1 MELPKAAQTVLS
13 RMPPSVAK
21 QLERVLEKLP
31 VVGELVRTEKRK
43 VSESLRESVRKHR
56 PTELQ
61 FDALPKGGH
70 SQEELLKT
78 LTELST
84 REAPMWRE
92 GRVSGGVYH
101 GDAKHLAFLDQ
112 VYSLYSQANPLHADV
127 WPSVARF
134 EADIVNMTARL
145 MGGDPKTSDDDA
157 AVCGTLSSG
166 GTESIMLAMKTY
178 REWGRAERGIRHGNI
193 VAPAS
198 AHPAFDKA
206 AHTLDIELIRVPVGP
221 DGRADVAKM
230 KAAVNGDTLVMV
242 GSAPS
247 FPHGVVDP
255 IEELSTFA
263 KSKGIGFHTDACLG
277 GFILAFANEAGFPAP
292 RFDFSLPGVT
302 SMSADTHKFGYAA
315 KGTSV
320 VLYRGRGLR
329 KHQYFTSPDWS
340 GGLYATPGFAG
351 SRPGALIASAW
362 ATMMSLGREGYVAN
376 TKRILETARTIR
388 QGVSAIPGLQVIG
401 EPLWVIA
408 FKSDTVDVFRVLDEM
423 TKRGWSLNGLQKP
436 AAVHLCVTLRHTQ
449 PGVAEKFLSDL
460 SASVQAV
467 KDVPPSGEG
476 MAPVYGLASSL
487 PFKGLVGD
495 LMCAYIDALY
505 DA

>member
-1 MELPKAAQTVLS
+1 MQIPKLLQHLP
-13 RMPPSVAK
+13 PGVATR
-21 QLERVLEKLP
+21 LERVLEKLP
-31 VVGELVRTEKRK
+31 VVGPMVREEKRK
-43 VSESLRESVRKHR
+43 VAESLKDSVRKHR
-56 PTELQ
+56 PTELA
-61 FDALPKGGH
+61 FDALPREGRG
-70 SQEELLKT
+70 EAELLST
-78 LTELST
+78 LEAMAT
-84 REAPMWRE
+84 REAPAWRD

-101 GDAKHLAFLDQ
+101 GDAQHLDFLNR
-112 VYSLYSQANPLHADV
+112 VYALYSQANPLHADV

-134 EADIVNMTARL
+134 EADLVNFTARL
-145 MGGDPKTSDDDA
+145 LGGDPGADDA
-157 AVCGTLSSG
+157 RAVVGTLSSG

-178 REWGRAERGIRHGNI
+178 RDAGRARGIRHGNI

-206 AHTLDIELIRVPVGP
+206 AHTLDVELIRVPVQP

-242 GSAPS
+242 GSAVS
-247 FPHGVVDP
+247 FPHGVMDD
-255 IEELSTFA
+255 IEALSSYA
-263 KSKGIGFHTDACLG
+263 LKRGVGFHTDACLG
-277 GFILAFANEAGFPAP
+277 GFILAFAPEAGFPVP

-302 SMSADTHKFGYAA
+302 SMSCDTHKFGYAA

-320 VLYRGRGLR
+320 VLYRSRALR
-329 KHQYFTSPDWS
+329 RFQYFISPEWS

-351 SRPGALIASAW
+351 SRPGALIAQAW
-362 ATMMSLGREGYVAN
+362 ATMVHLGHEGYVRA
-376 TKRILETARTIR
+376 TREVLTCAKQLRE
-388 QGVSAIPGLQVIG
+388 GVAAIDGLRVIG
-401 EPLWVIA
+401 DPLWVIA
-408 FKSDTVDVFRVLDEM
+408 FTSDTFDVYRVLDEM

-449 PGVAEKFLSDL
+449 PGVAQRFLEDL
-460 SASVQAV
+460 RASVEAV
-467 KDVPPSGEG
+467 RHSPPTSEG

-495 LMCAYIDALY
+495 LMASYIDALY